1 MVPAVAVN
9 LPAVAR
15 NSNRFFMKHCESVA
29 VEKNTTHGGYQ
40 LSLTFMDDS
49 GSSGQIIAEDIRKR
63 LAHVN
68 ISGHKIQVGCHVNP
82 EAMED
87 VRITIAA
94 SNILGVSDTIN
105 IASALQAAH
114 VIDAQQQ
121 HAVVSRLKIIQKS
134 TGVRFL

>member
-1 MVPAVAVN
+1 
-9 LPAVAR
+9 
-15 NSNRFFMKHCESVA
+15 MKHCESVA